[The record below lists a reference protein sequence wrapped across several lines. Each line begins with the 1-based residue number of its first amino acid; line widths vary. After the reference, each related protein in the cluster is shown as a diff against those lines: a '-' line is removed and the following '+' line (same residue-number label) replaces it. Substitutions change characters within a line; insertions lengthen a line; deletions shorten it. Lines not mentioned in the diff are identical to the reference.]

1 MMNRY
6 MFADRLLL
14 FVSCLAL
21 IITMSFVA
29 MIFID
34 LNDIWEEIG
43 KYQERINNLEITK
56 KSQQPILIDRHDSH
70 LKPVEPKKW

>member
-1 MMNRY
+1 

-21 IITMSFVA
+21 IITMIFTS

-34 LNDIWEEIG
+34 LNDIWREIG
-43 KYQERINNLEITK
+43 KYQERITNLET
-56 KSQQPILIDRHDSH
+56 LIMMHNNAIGNTGCSI
-70 LKPVEPKKW
+70 

>member
-43 KYQERINNLEITK
+43 KYQERINNLET
-56 KSQQPILIDRHDSH
+56 LIMMHNNAIGNTGCNI
-70 LKPVEPKKW
+70 

>member
-1 MMNRY
+1 MMNKY

-21 IITMSFVA
+21 IITMIFTS

-34 LNDIWEEIG
+34 LNDIWREIG
-43 KYQERINNLEITK
+43 KYQERITNLET
-56 KSQQPILIDRHDSH
+56 LIMMHNNAVGNTGCSI
-70 LKPVEPKKW
+70 

>member
-21 IITMSFVA
+21 IITMGFVA

-34 LNDIWEEIG
+34 LNDIWSEIL
-43 KYQERINNLEITK
+43 KYQERINNLET
-56 KSQQPILIDRHDSH
+56 LIMMHNNAIANTGCNI
-70 LKPVEPKKW
+70 

>member
-1 MMNRY
+1 

-21 IITMSFVA
+21 ILTMIFTS

-43 KYQERINNLEITK
+43 KYQERINNLET
-56 KSQQPILIDRHDSH
+56 LIMMHNNAISNTGCSI
-70 LKPVEPKKW
+70 